1 MAENIVKLEI
11 VYGLLV
17 KFVKA
22 VIPIEKNPLKQKK
35 LKI

>member
-1 MAENIVKLEI
+1 MVGNIARPEI
-11 VYGLLV
+11 VMELLV

-35 LKI
+35 LK